1 MAQTA
6 YQVRNHLQ
14 QDNPPAGCPDATYS
28 AAMRAQRRIVAVSSA
43 VLVTLG
49 LGLGGTSAGAATEFA
64 ESPHPVS
71 LPALMATSQ
80 QGSGFT
86 VGRVLARNSAYTK
99 YAISYRSNGL
109 KISGI
114 MNVPKGKGPFPV
126 IVLAHGYIDPKVYV
140 TGQGFRRE
148 QDALAREGYVA
159 LHVDYRNHAG
169 SDDDPRNA
177 VRLRLGYTEDVIN
190 SAKAVRTS
198 GLSYIDP
205 DRIGFLGRSMG
216 GGVGYNALVTA
227 PGTFKAAVLY
237 APVSADAVDNFN
249 KWQRSDTALRK
260 EIFARYGSPEANPDW
275 WAGISAI
282 NYFDRITDPVLIVH
296 GTADESCPIEWTRR
310 AMRELRR
317 QSVDAELVE
326 IKGGGH
332 YLYGPWAKSFD
343 RTLAFL
349 DEHVRG
355 SGSTTS

>member
-1 MAQTA
+1 MPRGHRFLALFGALLVSVSLTA
-6 YQVRNHLQ
+6 GQAWALPETTDEPQ
-14 QDNPPAGCPDATYS
+14 
-28 AAMRAQRRIVAVSSA
+28 
-43 VLVTLG
+43 
-49 LGLGGTSAGAATEFA
+49 
-64 ESPHPVS
+64 PVS
-71 LPALMATSQ
+71 LPALMATTQ
-80 QGSGFT
+80 QGSDFT
-86 VGRVLARNSAYTK
+86 VGRVLARNNAYTK

-109 KISGI
+109 KVTGI

-126 IVLAHGYIDPKVYV
+126 IVMAHGYIDPDVYV

-148 QDALAREGYVA
+148 QDALARAGYIA

-190 SAKAVRTS
+190 AARAAKASRLPYVD
-198 GLSYIDP
+198 GN
-205 DRIGFLGRSMG
+205 RIGFLGRSMG

-260 EIFARYGSPEANPDW
+260 EIFARYGSPETNPEW

-282 NYFDRITDPVLIVH
+282 NYFDRITDPLLIVH
-296 GTADESCPIEWTRR
+296 GTADDSCPIAWTRR

-317 QSVDAELVE
+317 QSVDAELIE

-343 RTLAFL
+343 RTLAFF
-349 DEHVRG
+349 DEHVRE
-355 SGSTTS
+355 SGSAIS

>member
-1 MAQTA
+1 M
-6 YQVRNHLQ
+6 V
-14 QDNPPAGCPDATYS
+14 GATYS
-28 AAMRAQRRIVAVSSA
+28 AVMRNRGGFVSLSGG
-43 VLVTLG
+43 VLLALG
-49 LGLGGTSAGAATEFA
+49 LGLGSTSAQAATVFVET
-64 ESPHPVS
+64 PHPVS
-71 LPALMATSQ
+71 LPALMAMPM
-80 QGSGFT
+80 QGTDFK
-86 VGRVLARNSAYTK
+86 VGRTLARTSAYTK
-99 YAISYRSNGL
+99 VAISYRSNGL
-109 KISGI
+109 KITGI

-126 IVLAHGYIDPKVYV
+126 IVLGHGYIDPEVYV

-148 QDALAREGYVA
+148 QDALARAGYVA

-190 SAKAVRTS
+190 AARAVQNS
-198 GLSYIDP
+198 GLPYLDAQ
-205 DRIGFLGRSMG
+205 RIGYLGRSMG

-282 NYFDRITDPVLIVH
+282 NYFDRIADPLLIVH

-310 AMRELRR
+310 AMQQLRR
-317 QSVDAELVE
+317 ASADAELVE
-326 IKGGGH
+326 VKSGGH

-349 DEHVRG
+349 DEHVRE
-355 SGSTTS
+355 SGSKTS